1 MLEGSNRKVSQEDQ
15 VEEKRTPDEKLQ
27 SAFLIAAKSGRRLFT
42 TPSSSP

>member
-1 MLEGSNRKVSQEDQ
+1 LLEGSKHKVSQDDQ
-15 VEEKRTPDEKLQ
+15 AEEKRTPDEKLQ

>member
-1 MLEGSNRKVSQEDQ
+1 LLEGSKHKVSQDDQ
-15 VEEKRTPDEKLQ
+15 VEEKRTPNEKLQ